1 MAVHIPFVLLAM
13 LLTSPAMSAEDS
25 CPKHFEDYG
34 LFLQAKQSCGGSAA
48 YPKMAIMK
56 ACAAA
61 TPKDTAIALM
71 DAGRRAWAR
80 SLMRSSL
87 GTRCDEVFSKPPVS
101 AATRTR

>member
-1 MAVHIPFVLLAM
+1 MAARIPAM
-13 LLTSPAMSAEDS
+13 LLCVTLASAAVAAEDR
-25 CPKHFEDYG
+25 CPKRFEDYG

-48 YPKMAIMK
+48 YPDMAVMK

-61 TPKDTAIALM
+61 TPKETAIALM

-87 GTRCDEVFSKPPVS
+87 GTRCSEVFSKPPAS
-101 AATRTR
+101 NASRTR